1 MSIQA
6 VLFDKNYWNSRNARY
21 HLKASGH
28 QPIKRVHITDKYLRY
43 RLIEPNY
50 DKYNYIIRRG
60 NNHIDYI
67 IQIKKR
73 VIKGSLGHF

>member
-6 VLFDKNYWNSRNARY
+6 VLFDKNYWNTNDARAQ
-21 HLKASGH
+21 LKASGH
-28 QPIKRVHITDKYLRY
+28 QPIKKVHITDKYYRY

-50 DKYNYIIRRG
+50 NKYHYIIKRG

-67 IQIKKR
+67 IQLKK
-73 VIKGSLGHF
+73 

>member
-6 VLFDKNYWNSRNARY
+6 ILFDKIYWITKTARKY
-21 HLKASGH
+21 LKETRH
-28 QPIKRVHITDKYLRY
+28 IPIKRVHITDKYLRY

-67 IQIKKR
+67 IQLKK
-73 VIKGSLGHF
+73 

>member
-6 VLFDKNYWNSRNARY
+6 VLFDRKYWNTSQARA

-28 QPIKRVHITDKYLRY
+28 QPIKRVHTTDKYHRY

-50 DKYNYIIRRG
+50 NKYHYIIKRG

-67 IQIKKR
+67 IQLKK
-73 VIKGSLGHF
+73 

>member
-6 VLFDKNYWNSRNARY
+6 VLFDKNYWNTNKARA

-28 QPIKRVHITDKYLRY
+28 QPIKKVHITDKYYRY

-50 DKYNYIIRRG
+50 NKYHYIIKRG

-67 IQIKKR
+67 IQLKK
-73 VIKGSLGHF
+73 